1 MKNLSVVLLAAFSLA
16 FAALADA
23 APKKRTRNANR
34 VGPYGMGFV
43 GQSNWTSD
51 QSQNELDLID
61 TLESTEADIQ
71 NLSTSSEDSDMGYN
85 LTFGYRFTRY
95 FAAELGLAQFGAVES
110 VARADMDFND
120 GDGFVPVALKLSF
133 SAGGPMVSALGI
145 LPINDK
151 FEFFGRVGYLFTSS
165 KRELTSRVDG
175 QSGGFG
181 SIKGD
186 SQDVV
191 LGLGA
196 AWHFNQVYSARLEY
210 QRLGEVGEDN
220 QTGVEELNVI
230 GVGVVVRF

>member
-1 MKNLSVVLLAAFSLA
+1 MKKLSVVLLVASSLA

-34 VGPYGMGFV
+34 VGPYGMGFI

-51 QSQNELDLID
+51 QSQNEADLVG
-61 TLESTEADIQ
+61 TLEDSGADIQ
-71 NLSTSSEDSDMGYN
+71 NLSTSSEDSDMGYT
-85 LTFGYRFTRY
+85 LAFGYRFNRY
-95 FAAELGLAQFGAVES
+95 LAAELGLAQFGSLES
-110 VARADMDFND
+110 VARADMDFDD
-120 GDGFVPVALKLSF
+120 GNGFVPVSLKLSF

-145 LPINDK
+145 LPINDQ

-181 SIKGD
+181 SARGD
-186 SQDVV
+186 SQEMV
-191 LGLGA
+191 LGVGA

-210 QRLGEVGEDN
+210 QKLDELGEENVTGLED
-220 QTGVEELNVI
+220 LNVI
-230 GVGVVVRF
+230 GLGVVVRF